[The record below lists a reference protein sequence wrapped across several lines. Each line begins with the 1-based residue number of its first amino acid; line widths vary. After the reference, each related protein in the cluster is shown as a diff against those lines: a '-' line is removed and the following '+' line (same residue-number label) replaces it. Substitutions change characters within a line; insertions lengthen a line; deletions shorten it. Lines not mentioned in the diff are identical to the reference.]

1 MVRNYILFA
10 FLATIL
16 NLTSQYLILSININ
30 LYIAILIGTLVG
42 LLTKYILDKN
52 FIFNYKPKNRIH
64 DIKKF
69 FLYSLSGFFTT
80 LIFWSVELSFHF
92 LFKYEVAKY
101 IGGLIGLSIGY
112 FLKFN
117 VDRKYIFN

>member
-1 MVRNYILFA
+1 
-10 FLATIL
+10 
-16 NLTSQYLILSININ
+16 
-30 LYIAILIGTLVG
+30 
-42 LLTKYILDKN
+42 
-52 FIFNYKPKNRIH
+52 
-64 DIKKF
+64 
-69 FLYSLSGFFTT
+69 
-80 LIFWSVELSFHF
+80 LSFHF

>member
-80 LIFWSVELSFHF
+80 L
-92 LFKYEVAKY
+92 
-101 IGGLIGLSIGY
+101 
-112 FLKFN
+112 
-117 VDRKYIFN
+117 